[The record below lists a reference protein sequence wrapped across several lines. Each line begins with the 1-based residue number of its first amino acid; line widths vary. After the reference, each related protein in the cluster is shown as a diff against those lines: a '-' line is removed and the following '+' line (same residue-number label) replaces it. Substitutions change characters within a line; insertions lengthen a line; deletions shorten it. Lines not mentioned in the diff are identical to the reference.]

1 MNVGT
6 QQMQK
11 HNKLR
16 NILFTTRQD
25 EERVT
30 LATEEMTQT
39 RTTTRYAKKKNV
51 FVKPNEQNRACS
63 GYAMARKRRMES
75 NYSIVPWGTSAM
87 S

>member
-16 NILFTTRQD
+16 NILFPTRRR
-25 EERVT
+25 EGNNGSGG
-30 LATEEMTQT
+30 MTQT
-39 RTTTRYAKKKNV
+39 RTTTRYAKKKN
-51 FVKPNEQNRACS
+51 
-63 GYAMARKRRMES
+63 
-75 NYSIVPWGTSAM
+75 YSIVPWGTSAM